1 MNNGMGDNKDYE
13 KLMLAAVVHDIG
25 KFWQGTGEK
34 GTHQELSAKFVRA
47 HIPEQWQGA
56 AALVSEHHD
65 DRNFIPE
72 VNKHLKILMISDWLS
87 SGELDDN
94 ETEIKIH
101 EPLVSIFSDIDIG
114 KGIPSK
120 KSYISVKKL
129 AIDDETLF
137 PNKMEGTKNF
147 KADYLKQWNEFV
159 GEVDKIRNISDF
171 NSYFNSLYHIL
182 QKYTWCL
189 PSAVYENVPD
199 ISLFDHL
206 KSTCAIASCLSEVSD
221 ETFPG
226 DVLKALFDK
235 EATTNE
241 KNSLKDEKFI
251 LIGGD
256 LSGIQKFIYSVTSK
270 GAAKGL
276 RGRSFYLQLLTE
288 AISNYI
294 LCKLEISKANL
305 LYCGGGHFY
314 ILAASS
320 AASNLEDIRKKSI
333 EILLKHHQG
342 DFYLALDWIAIS
354 SRDFQEKR
362 FGSKWDEIVAKLAV
376 RKKHKFSEIL
386 NNEHH
391 DSIFGPMGG
400 SKDVCEIC
408 GSEKDV
414 QEYEDEKK
422 KCDMCASF
430 EDLADD
436 IAKAKYI
443 VEIIEEK
450 ENETKKGWEEVISDF
465 AIGYKFP
472 VEIDER
478 IKKTDAKD
486 ITIYYLNN
494 TNFPDYLDIINGAA
508 SPISFGFK
516 FIANTTPRE
525 NGKIKSFD
533 DFAEKAEGIKK
544 WAVLRMDVDNLGK
557 IFSKGLEKNR
567 SISRISTLSSMF
579 SLFFAGGMEKIC
591 ENYENI
597 YVIYSGGDDVFIV
610 GQWDIIPTVAKNIYA
625 CFKDFT
631 CQNENITLSGGIF
644 IAPDTKFPLYK
655 AADLAGEA
663 LDKSKNGGRDKITF
677 FDKDVTW
684 KEFEEIEK
692 MKGYIVSA
700 IIYKHVSRALI
711 FRLAEAFDDFKSMD
725 DGKTSV
731 FRVWRLIYNL
741 NRLARRHKEAE
752 QELKK
757 IEHSFIAD
765 NLLKSYVIVP
775 IRWAEFLTR
784 KEGY

>member
-1 MNNGMGDNKDYE
+1 
-13 KLMLAAVVHDIG
+13 
-25 KFWQGTGEK
+25 
-34 GTHQELSAKFVRA
+34 
-47 HIPEQWQGA
+47 
-56 AALVSEHHD
+56 
-65 DRNFIPE
+65 
-72 VNKHLKILMISDWLS
+72 
-87 SGELDDN
+87 
-94 ETEIKIH
+94 
-101 EPLVSIFSDIDIG
+101 
-114 KGIPSK
+114 
-120 KSYISVKKL
+120 
-129 AIDDETLF
+129 
-137 PNKMEGTKNF
+137 
-147 KADYLKQWNEFV
+147 
-159 GEVDKIRNISDF
+159 
-171 NSYFNSLYHIL
+171 
-182 QKYTWCL
+182 L

-206 KSTCAIASCLSEVSD
+206 KSTCAIASCLSEDSN
-221 ETFPG
+221 ETFLG
-226 DVLKALFDK
+226 NVLKALFDK

-241 KNSLKDEKFI
+241 KNTLKDEKFI

-288 AISNYI
+288 TISNYI
-294 LCKLEISKANL
+294 LHKLKISKANL
-305 LYCGGGHFY
+305 LFCGGGHFY
-314 ILAASS
+314 ILAPSS
-320 AASNLEDIRKKSI
+320 AASNLGDMRKNI
-333 EILLKHHQG
+333 TEVLLKHHCG
-342 DFYLALDWIAIS
+342 DFYLVLDWIILS
-354 SRDFQEKR
+354 SLDFQEKR

-436 IAKAKYI
+436 IANAKYI

-450 ENETKKGWEEVISDF
+450 ENEPKKGWKEAISDF
-465 AIGYKFP
+465 AIGYEFP
-472 VEIDER
+472 LEIDKR

-486 ITIYYLNN
+486 ITIYTLND
-494 TNFPDYLDIINGAA
+494 TNFPDYFDMINGGA

-516 FIANTTPRE
+516 FLANTTPKD

-544 WAVLRMDVDNLGK
+544 WSVLRMDVDNLGK
-557 IFSKGLEKNR
+557 IFSKGLGKNR

-591 ENYENI
+591 DNYKNV
-597 YVIYSGGDDVFIV
+597 YVIYSGGDDLFIV
-610 GQWDIIPTVAKNIYA
+610 GQWDIIPTVAKNIYT
-625 CFKDFT
+625 CFKEFT
-631 CQNENITLSGGIF
+631 CQNENITISGGIF

-655 AADLAGEA
+655 AAYLAGEA

-684 KEFEEIEK
+684 EDFDEIEK

-700 IIYKHVSRALI
+700 IIDKHVSRALI
-711 FRLAEAFDDFKSMD
+711 FRLAEAFDDYKSIE
-725 DGKTSV
+725 GEKKSV
-731 FRVWRLIYNL
+731 FRIWRLIYNL

-757 IEHSFIAD
+757 IEKSFIAD